1 MFGRFSCWS
10 PPPVRPQYDPLEELQ
25 QDPLRSLN
33 GPGVTLLACQD
44 INLHD
49 LPALRQRGP
58 NYYWGPWC
66 RSCIFVCLAVG
77 LAAEHDRVRLCLVV
91 VFAFIFESVGL
102 PTMASQNYDSP
113 FLDMVVLPVVWI
125 AAFAAVSASITI
137 PQQTSSLFHRKLL
150 QLQHTNAYDG
160 CRFSRWSPSY
170 SATQERFAEVKLPAI
185 QFLTVPEH

>member
-1 MFGRFSCWS
+1 MIA
-10 PPPVRPQYDPLEELQ
+10 Y
-25 QDPLRSLN
+25 
-33 GPGVTLLACQD
+33 
-44 INLHD
+44 
-49 LPALRQRGP
+49 
-58 NYYWGPWC
+58 
-66 RSCIFVCLAVG
+66 
-77 LAAEHDRVRLCLVV
+77 DRVRLCLVV

-137 PQQTSSLFHRKLL
+137 PQQTSSLFHRKAFEAFAVA
-150 QLQHTNAYDG
+150 AYDG

>member
-1 MFGRFSCWS
+1 MHELLVQIHQDVACRDFADVFILLNLQLLGSILGASGGRMFGRFSCWS

-102 PTMASQNYDSP
+102 P
-113 FLDMVVLPVVWI
+113 
-125 AAFAAVSASITI
+125 
-137 PQQTSSLFHRKLL
+137 H
-150 QLQHTNAYDG
+150 DG
-160 CRFSRWSPSY
+160 
-170 SATQERFAEVKLPAI
+170 E
-185 QFLTVPEH
+185 PEL